1 MMKRGT
7 WREGHG
13 QHMKINSFMITSCLM
28 ASANGEVYPLKL
40 VRILSYL
47 LNPHL
52 YISEETLLKGNYN
65 ELVCV
70 IGCMLINIVQY
81 FRCYCAVSI
90 YMFSLPYVCVWTGAY
105 IMYSGL
111 SRCGKSC
118 RLRWLNYLRPDIKRG
133 NITEQEEDLIIRLHN
148 LLGNRYHFWFSFFIL
163 LSNYENKIWYQQYN
177 ATFIK
182 LTDQSYI

>member
-1 MMKRGT
+1 MKRGAWT
-7 WREGHG
+7 AHEDKLLYDYIMSHGIGKWRSLPIKAGTHFV
-13 QHMKINSFMITSCLM
+13 ISFEPTSIHQW
-28 ASANGEVYPLKL
+28 GDTVKRKL
-40 VRILSYL
+40 QWTRLC
-47 LNPHL
+47 NR
-52 YISEETLLKGNYN
+52 
-65 ELVCV
+65 
-70 IGCMLINIVQY
+70 MLINIVQY